1 MLSIGLDDDDY
12 IKGQISNLMNV
23 DSAFFTELFALLSA
37 AVIAVPLFHHLGLGS
52 VLGYLFAGILLGP
65 SGLKIID
72 NVQDMRHFAEF
83 GVVFLLFLIG
93 IEMKPERLWIMRRW
107 VFGLGMAQILI
118 TGAILMAIGLVLG
131 LPLNSAIIAGMG
143 LALSSTAFGLQ
154 LLGERNELTSI
165 TGHSAFSVLLMQD
178 LAVVPL
184 MTLVSLLAGGA
195 TLGAGIGQAT
205 LNAVLAIVLVVVA
218 GRYLLNPCLD
228 KIAASRNS
236 EIFIAAA
243 VLLVLG
249 AAKLMEAAGLS
260 MALGAFLAGLML
272 AESHYRHQIEADLQP
287 FRGILLGL
295 FFMAVGMSIELG
307 LLIDNAGLIAA
318 LVLTLIVVKTGVLWG
333 LCRISKLHHG
343 VSTKVALLLSQSGE
357 FGFVLFGYALTLGVL
372 IEPRV
377 QILSLIIILSMVL
390 TPFLVKLGDA
400 LSRFLEARKPHEL
413 GLRYNAE
420 DKENHIIL
428 AGFGRVGKRIAYL
441 LQQAELPF
449 VALDY
454 SQQEVTEGRLQGFP
468 VYFGDASKLK
478 VLKAAGADRAGMLI
492 VALDNKEHAERLV
505 AMIRLNYPNLPIH
518 ARGRSRSHCESLLH
532 NGANTAVSETLEA
545 SLRLAEL
552 ALTGSGVDLLK
563 ISQLLNDYRFGYY
576 QRLKDNIHAD
586 FPE

>member
-1 MLSIGLDDDDY
+1 MPI
-12 IKGQISNLMNV
+12 

-37 AVIAVPLFHHLGLGS
+37 AVIAVPLFHQLGLGS
-52 VLGYLFAGILLGP
+52 VLGYLFAGIVLGP

-72 NVQDMRHFAEF
+72 NVDDMRHFAEF

-93 IEMKPERLWIMRRW
+93 IEMKPARLWIMRRW
-107 VFGLGMAQILI
+107 VFGLGMAQILM
-118 TGAILMAIGLVLG
+118 TGLILMSIGIMFG
-131 LPLNSAIIAGMG
+131 LPVNSAIIAGMG

-154 LLGERNELTSI
+154 ILGEKGDLTSV
-165 TGHSAFSVLLMQD
+165 TGRSAFSVLLMQD

-184 MTLVSLLAGGA
+184 MTLVSLLAGGG
-195 TLGAGIGQAT
+195 TLGVSIGQAM
-205 LNAVLAIVLVVVA
+205 LNAMLAIALVVVA
-218 GRYLLNPCLD
+218 GRYLLNPCFD

-249 AAKLMEAAGLS
+249 TAKLMEAAGLS

-272 AESHYRHQIEADLQP
+272 AESHYRHQIEADIQP

-295 FFMAVGMSIELG
+295 FFMSVGMSIELD
-307 LLIDNAGLIAA
+307 LLLDNLSLI
-318 LVLTLIVVKTGVLWG
+318 LVLVLVLIVVKTLVLWA
-333 LCRISKLHHG
+333 LCRLSHLHQG
-343 VSTKVALLLSQSGE
+343 VSLKVALLLSQSGE

-390 TPFLVKLGDA
+390 TPFLVKLGDV
-400 LSRFLEARKPHEL
+400 LNRVLETRKQHEH
-413 GLRYNAE
+413 GLENIAE
-420 DKENHIIL
+420 NRQNHIVL
-428 AGFGRVGKRIAYL
+428 AGFGRVGKRVAFL
-441 LQQAELPF
+441 LQQAQLPF

-478 VLKAAGADRAGMLI
+478 VLKAAGADRASMLI

-505 AMIRLNYPNLPIH
+505 GVIRLNYPNLPIH
-518 ARGRSRSHCESLLH
+518 ARGRSRSHCESLLL

-563 ISQLLNDYRFGYY
+563 ISQLLNDYRYGYY
-576 QRLKDNIHAD
+576 QRLKDNINAD
-586 FPE
+586 LPGQE